1 MTFETSSRRT
11 LLRLVIVLDIALWL
25 AIVLAA
31 WGVYLL
37 IEWWM
42 K

>member
-25 AIVLAA
+25 AIVLVA
-31 WGVYLL
+31 WVVYLL
-37 IEWWM
+37 VEWWM

>member
-25 AIVLAA
+25 AIVLVA